1 MPTLRYHII
10 SKCLEA
16 NDKLFFIPQGSIVY
30 LHPNLLLAAAPTKTF
45 LLMSLIRK
53 SEQKMKNE
61 FCWTQP
67 KLFSLNWCKYITV
80 FSQELSVVDVK
91 WQVLTYL
98 VGHE

>member
-1 MPTLRYHII
+1 MVSCSSFHKQEGSSSVQST
-10 SKCLEA
+10 SKLVAHWPKRSDNVCVDDS
-16 NDKLFFIPQGSIVY
+16 N
-30 LHPNLLLAAAPTKTF
+30 
-45 LLMSLIRK
+45 IRK

-80 FSQELSVVDVK
+80 FSQEPSVVDVK